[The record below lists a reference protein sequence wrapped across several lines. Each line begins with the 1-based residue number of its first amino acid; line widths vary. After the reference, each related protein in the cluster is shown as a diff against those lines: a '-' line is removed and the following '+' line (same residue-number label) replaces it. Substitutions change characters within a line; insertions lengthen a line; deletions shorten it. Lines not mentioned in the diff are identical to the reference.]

1 MIRGG
6 LGGGR
11 QIGWGLGYLQAIAQ
25 ILDMELTEVLISNVA
40 AAEIAASGSNEF
52 EFDIGSAAF
61 IIDGIFIFST
71 ATGTDVDLTF
81 NVEAYQKDGINLS
94 AAAAHDLD
102 WAFNLLFREDAI
114 LLHNTQ
120 LTATEPA
127 DETALAVDDND
138 KLSKYSLILVDEEEY
153 HRVSALTSTTGI
165 TIYDGL
171 VAEQADNDPVWQ
183 VYERKNL
190 GLCFNKSTD
199 TKLYVRVENNDAVTA
214 RTFKVIVKA
223 TKLA

>member
-71 ATGTDVDLTF
+71 AT
-81 NVEAYQKDGINLS
+81 
-94 AAAAHDLD
+94 
-102 WAFNLLFREDAI
+102 
-114 LLHNTQ
+114 
-120 LTATEPA
+120 
-127 DETALAVDDND
+127 
-138 KLSKYSLILVDEEEY
+138 
-153 HRVSALTSTTGI
+153 
-165 TIYDGL
+165 
-171 VAEQADNDPVWQ
+171 
-183 VYERKNL
+183 
-190 GLCFNKSTD
+190 
-199 TKLYVRVENNDAVTA
+199 
-214 RTFKVIVKA
+214 
-223 TKLA
+223 

>member
-1 MIRGG
+1 MIIQPI
-6 LGGGR
+6 GGR
-11 QIGWGLGYLQAIAQ
+11 GIITPGLGYLQAIAQ

-61 IIDGIFIFST
+61 IIDGILIYST
-71 ATGTDVDLTF
+71 ATGTDVDLIF

-199 TKLYVRVENNDAVTA
+199 TKLYVRIENNDGVNA